1 MKAYIKGIGC
11 ISPQE
16 TFSNGRLPAEMKV
29 HPGPLLKCVE
39 PAYKEFINPI
49 AIRRLSR
56 IIRSGITA
64 AIISSRD
71 AGVPKPDAI
80 ITGTGMGC
88 TEDTEKFLTTM
99 LDNNE
104 TLLNPTNFIQSTYN
118 TISAQIAITL
128 KCTAYNS
135 TYVHRGFS
143 FESALLDGMYLIEE
157 HEANNILIGGID
169 EITEQHYAI
178 TSLNNIWKKES
189 IDSAALLNSNTAG
202 TLPGEGAVFIT
213 LGNEPSSN
221 GYPGL
226 HEPYMFYKP
235 KDTADITKHINAYLD
250 RFGQKISDIDLVLLG
265 NNGDVNDDAVYHD
278 LRSGIFK
285 DSETGFFKHLCGE
298 YHTASAFAVWLGANI
313 IREGTVPSYVLNGKV
328 NPCKPKRIL
337 IYNHYRNAN
346 HSVMLLEK

>member
-16 TFSNGRLPAEMKV
+16 TFSNGRLPAEMKIY
-29 HPGPLLKCVE
+29 PGPLMKCVE
-39 PAYKEFINPI
+39 PAYKEYINPI

-64 AIISSRD
+64 AIISSRE
-71 AGVPKPDAI
+71 AGVQNPDAI

-157 HEANNILIGGID
+157 QEAGNILIGGID

-178 TSLNNIWKKES
+178 TSLNNLWKKER
-189 IDSAALLNSNTAG
+189 IDSAAMLNSQTAG

-213 LGNEPSSN
+213 LGHEPSSN

-226 HEPYMFYKP
+226 YEPYMFYKP
-235 KDTADITKHINAYLD
+235 KDAAVITKHITTYLN
-250 RFGQKISDIDLVLLG
+250 RCGLNISDVDLILLG
-265 NNGDVNDDAVYHD
+265 NNGDVNDDAVYQTLSD
-278 LRSGIFK
+278 GLFK
-285 DSETGFFKHLCGE
+285 DTVTGFFKHLCGE

-313 IREGTVPSYVLNGKV
+313 IREGSVPSYVLKGSV
-328 NPCKPKRIL
+328 SPFKPKRIL